1 MLTRTEELFF
11 ELLRIALGTQETLT
25 TTLTDNEWLEVSQMA
40 VKQSVL
46 GILYSAV
53 EKLPEAQRPPT
64 DLYIDMYQCVQ
75 EIEDRNRHLNKMT
88 ALVSSRFRKDGFPNC
103 ILKGQGIALLYPN
116 PLRRQSGDIDIWLKG
131 ERNEILQYVNN
142 ITKDAKSSYHQIKFS
157 LKDGTLVEAHYT
169 PSVSYNPF
177 TNKRLQHWLKERQ
190 PEQIRNYCTVNE
202 GNAQISVPTH
212 EFNAVYMLHHSFR
225 HLLSERLLM
234 KQVIDYFY
242 VLKNLNIQNIPDDAI
257 ADIKAGIKT
266 IGMVKFSAALSWLL
280 VQKLGLSKDLIITPI
295 KEKEGIFLAK
305 YIMGTSD
312 KNVDDD
318 ITQFS
323 KDFNN
328 AKPFFT
334 TYPNE
339 ALWYPLLSIGSTI
352 WHTMKRDR
360 RSSL

>member
-25 TTLTDNEWLEVSQMA
+25 GQLSDEEWLEVSQMA

-46 GILYSAV
+46 GILYTAV

-64 DLYIDMYQCVQ
+64 DLFIDMYQCVQ
-75 EIEDRNRHLNKMT
+75 EIKDRNRHMNKMT

-131 ERNEILQYVNN
+131 ERKEIVRYVKNV
-142 ITKDAKSSYHQIKFS
+142 KESVKSSYHHIKFN
-157 LKDGTLVEAHYT
+157 LKDGTLVEAHFT

-177 TNKRLQHWLKERQ
+177 SNKRVQHWYKEQ
-190 PEQIRNYCTVNE
+190 QAMQIQNFRTVSENH
-202 GNAQISVPTH
+202 AQISVPTL
-212 EFNAVYMLHHSFR
+212 EFNAVYLLHHAFR
-225 HLLSERLLM
+225 HLLSERLTM

-242 VLKNLNIQNIPDDAI
+242 VLQNLINQKNQDKIYSDIQT
-257 ADIKAGIKT
+257 GLKT
-266 IGMVKFSAALSWLL
+266 TGLTKFSGALSWVLTN
-280 VQKLGLSKDLIITPI
+280 KLGLSKDKLFLPV
-295 KEKEGIFLAK
+295 KETEGLFLAK
-305 YIMGTSD
+305 YILDTSD
-312 KNVDDD
+312 KIVNDDQ
-318 ITQFS
+318 TRLS

-334 TYPNE
+334 TYPSE
-339 ALWYPLLSIGSTI
+339 ALWYPLLSIGSKI
-352 WHTMKRDR
+352 WHTMKGDR
-360 RSSL
+360 RSVM